1 MKLIKQILSFIFIII
16 LSTSIL
22 CSFLA
27 FIFSNTILNKDYILN
42 KMEECNYYEQTYLDM
57 NEILEQYIGPSGLD
71 EEVLKDIYTEN
82 KIKDDINTT
91 VNTIF
96 TGEEKAIE
104 TEAIRE
110 KLNKNIYKNYNIK
123 DNEKEAITNF
133 ENTIINEYTKQITHH
148 DYLYI
153 LENYIPTTN
162 KIIATLKIIMPFT
175 TCIIIVILIMLNIKK
190 KNKIM
195 QGILI
200 GFLSASFTIII
211 IVIIINANVKFESIL
226 ILNETFSNLVRNI
239 INELLK
245 IFQNVGIITAILSII
260 FLIATNTVYEI
271 KQRKLK

>member
-16 LSTSIL
+16 LSISML
-22 CSFLA
+22 CSFLV

-148 DYLYI
+148 DYLYS
-153 LENYIPTTN
+153 LENYIPTAN
-162 KIIATLKIIMPFT
+162 KIIAKLKIIMPFT
-175 TCIIIVILIMLNIKK
+175 ICIIIVILIILNIKK

-211 IVIIINANVKFESIL
+211 MGIIININVKFESIL

-245 IFQNVGIITAILSII
+245 IFQNVGIITAILSTI

>member
-16 LSTSIL
+16 LSISIL
-22 CSFLA
+22 CSFLV

-153 LENYIPTTN
+153 LENYIPTAN
-162 KIIATLKIIMPFT
+162 KIIAKLKIIMPFT
-175 TCIIIVILIMLNIKK
+175 ICIIIVILIILNIKK

-211 IVIIINANVKFESIL
+211 MGIIININVKFESIL

-245 IFQNVGIITAILSII
+245 IFQNIGIITAILSTI

>member
-200 GFLSASFTIII
+200 VFLSASFTIII
-211 IVIIINANVKFESIL
+211 IGIIINANVKFESIL

-245 IFQNVGIITAILSII
+245 IFQNVGIITAILSTI

>member
-123 DNEKEAITNF
+123 DDEKEAITNF

-211 IVIIINANVKFESIL
+211 IGIIINANVKFESIL

-245 IFQNVGIITAILSII
+245 IFQNVGIITAILSTI

>member
-175 TCIIIVILIMLNIKK
+175 TCIIIVILIMLNTKK

-245 IFQNVGIITAILSII
+245 IFQNVGIITAILSTI

>member
-16 LSTSIL
+16 LSISIL

-153 LENYIPTTN
+153 LENYIPTAN
-162 KIIATLKIIMPFT
+162 KIIAKLKIIMPFT
-175 TCIIIVILIMLNIKK
+175 ICIIIVILIILNIKK

-211 IVIIINANVKFESIL
+211 MGIIININVKFESIL

-245 IFQNVGIITAILSII
+245 IFQNVGIITAILSTI

>member
-16 LSTSIL
+16 LSISIL
-22 CSFLA
+22 CSFLV
-27 FIFSNTILNKDYILN
+27 FIFLNTILNKDYILN

-104 TEAIRE
+104 TEVIRE

-123 DNEKEAITNF
+123 DNEKEAITDF

-153 LENYIPTTN
+153 LENYIPTAN
-162 KIIATLKIIMPFT
+162 KIIAKLKIIMPFT
-175 TCIIIVILIMLNIKK
+175 ICIIIVILIILNIKK

-195 QGILI
+195 PGILI

-211 IVIIINANVKFESIL
+211 ICIIINANVKFESIL

-245 IFQNVGIITAILSII
+245 IFQNVGIITAILSTI

>member
-16 LSTSIL
+16 LSISML
-22 CSFLA
+22 CSFLV

-148 DYLYI
+148 DYLYS
-153 LENYIPTTN
+153 LENYIPTAN
-162 KIIATLKIIMPFT
+162 KIIANLKIIMPFT
-175 TCIIIVILIMLNIKK
+175 TCIIIVILIILNIKK
-190 KNKIM
+190 KNRIM

-211 IVIIINANVKFESIL
+211 MGIIININVKFESIL

-245 IFQNVGIITAILSII
+245 IFQNVGIITAILSTI

>member
-153 LENYIPTTN
+153 LENYIPTAN
-162 KIIATLKIIMPFT
+162 KIIAKLKIIMPFT
-175 TCIIIVILIMLNIKK
+175 ICIIIVILIILNIKK

-195 QGILI
+195 KGILI

-211 IVIIINANVKFESIL
+211 MGIIININVKFESIL

-245 IFQNVGIITAILSII
+245 IFQNIGIITAILSTI

>member
-16 LSTSIL
+16 LSISML
-22 CSFLA
+22 CSFLV
-27 FIFSNTILNKDYILN
+27 FIFLNTILNKDYILN

-104 TEAIRE
+104 TEVIRE

-123 DNEKEAITNF
+123 DNEKEAITDF

-153 LENYIPTTN
+153 LENYIPTAN
-162 KIIATLKIIMPFT
+162 KIIAKLKIIMPFT
-175 TCIIIVILIMLNIKK
+175 ICIIIVILIILNIKK

-195 QGILI
+195 PGILI

-211 IVIIINANVKFESIL
+211 ICIIINANVKFESIL

-245 IFQNVGIITAILSII
+245 IFQNVGIITAILSTI

>member
-245 IFQNVGIITAILSII
+245 IFQNVGIITAILSTI

>member
-16 LSTSIL
+16 LSISML
-22 CSFLA
+22 CSFLV

-148 DYLYI
+148 DYLYS
-153 LENYIPTTN
+153 LENYIPTAN
-162 KIIATLKIIMPFT
+162 KIIAKLKIIMPFT
-175 TCIIIVILIMLNIKK
+175 TCIIIVILIILNIKK
-190 KNKIM
+190 KNRIM

-211 IVIIINANVKFESIL
+211 MGIIININVKFESIL

-245 IFQNVGIITAILSII
+245 IFQNVGIITAILSTI

>member
-16 LSTSIL
+16 LSISML
-22 CSFLA
+22 CSFLV

-148 DYLYI
+148 DYLYS
-153 LENYIPTTN
+153 LENYIPTAN
-162 KIIATLKIIMPFT
+162 KIIAKLKIIIPFT
-175 TCIIIVILIMLNIKK
+175 ICIIIVILIILNIKK

-211 IVIIINANVKFESIL
+211 MGIIININVKFESIL

-245 IFQNVGIITAILSII
+245 IFQNVGIITAILSTI

>member
-211 IVIIINANVKFESIL
+211 IGIIINANVKFESIL

-245 IFQNVGIITAILSII
+245 IFQNVGIITAILSTI

>member
-1 MKLIKQILSFIFIII
+1 MKLVKKLINFIVIIFLSLSILS
-16 LSTSIL
+16 
-22 CSFLA
+22 SFLV
-27 FIFSNTILNKDYILN
+27 FTVSNTILNKEYILN
-42 KMEECNYYEQTYLDM
+42 KMEECNYYEKTYLDI
-57 NEILEQYIGPSGLD
+57 NDILEQYIGPSGLD
-71 EEVLKDIYTEN
+71 EEVLKDIYTEEQVKN
-82 KIKDDINTT
+82 DIDIT
-91 VNTIF
+91 VNAIF
-96 TGEEKAIE
+96 TGEEKTIE

-245 IFQNVGIITAILSII
+245 IFQNIGIITAILSTI

>member
-16 LSTSIL
+16 LSISIL
-22 CSFLA
+22 SSFLV

-71 EEVLKDIYTEN
+71 EEVLKDIYTKN

-96 TGEEKAIE
+96 TAEEKAIE

-175 TCIIIVILIMLNIKK
+175 TCIIIVILIILNIEK
-190 KNKIM
+190 KNRIM

-211 IVIIINANVKFESIL
+211 IGIIINANVKFESIL

-245 IFQNVGIITAILSII
+245 IFQNVGIITAILSTI

>member
-16 LSTSIL
+16 LSISIL

-153 LENYIPTTN
+153 LENYIPTAN
-162 KIIATLKIIMPFT
+162 KIIAKLKIIMPFT
-175 TCIIIVILIMLNIKK
+175 ICIIIVILIILNIKK

-211 IVIIINANVKFESIL
+211 MGIIININVKFESIL

-245 IFQNVGIITAILSII
+245 IFQNIGIITAILSTI

>member
-16 LSTSIL
+16 LSISIL
-22 CSFLA
+22 CSFLV
-27 FIFSNTILNKDYILN
+27 FIFSNTILNKGYILN

-153 LENYIPTTN
+153 LENYIPTAN
-162 KIIATLKIIMPFT
+162 KIIAKLKIIMPFT
-175 TCIIIVILIMLNIKK
+175 ICIIIVILIILNIKK

-211 IVIIINANVKFESIL
+211 MGIIININVKFESIL

-245 IFQNVGIITAILSII
+245 ILQNIGIITAILSTI